1 MTSCLT
7 ITVAFGFVN
16 IRAGYKTSPCTPPLA
31 ERQLKLLIDL

>member
-1 MTSCLT
+1 LT
-7 ITVAFGFVN
+7 IAVAFGFVN